1 MKNIYLSLPLIL
13 TMLACQGAEIE
24 APCATDLAS
33 SDAGLS
39 AKTSKSQENRV
50 QSVNEKE
57 AISAVGIDEL
67 ISGENGDDT
76 DEGYDGDL
84 INPFDDDH
92 PVEDGAC
99 RLSYRHNIDFGDF
112 YPYTQQFQCSDGNTP
127 DGGCESDADCSGS
140 LEDDEITGRAFCIGK
155 EEVSAKRSMR
165 LTNVGDGT
173 CYISAV
179 RMNSNSGCTCGCAC
193 GTVFDLQTP
202 INSTLALAPNESTLL
217 AFRFDSPIE
226 YTAPTLNAN
235 LEIFLE
241 TSAALETPES
251 SATGLERIN
260 LSATCERCFD
270 VDEDGVPNDDDNCKT
285 VANPGQEDEDGDGI
299 GDACDEPSGDEITNE
314 AALGILAASC
324 SSCHTPGSSGGINYS
339 NLENACNSGTIEP
352 YDSAGSLLWQVLDSG
367 YMPMG
372 NNSISQENIDALA
385 AWIDAGACSD
395 L

>member
-1 MKNIYLSLPLIL
+1 M
-13 TMLACQGAEIE
+13 
-24 APCATDLAS
+24 
-33 SDAGLS
+33 
-39 AKTSKSQENRV
+39 
-50 QSVNEKE
+50 
-57 AISAVGIDEL
+57 
-67 ISGENGDDT
+67 
-76 DEGYDGDL
+76 
-84 INPFDDDH
+84 
-92 PVEDGAC
+92 
-99 RLSYRHNIDFGDF
+99 
-112 YPYTQQFQCSDGNTP
+112 FQCSDGNTP

-285 VANPGQEDEDGDGI
+285 VANPGQEDTDDNGI
-299 GDACDEPSGDEITNE
+299 GDVCDAVAMLQSR
-314 AALGILAASC
+314 C
-324 SSCHTPGSSGGINYS
+324 SSCHGNAGGFSVASYEDICTTGNNYPGVVVPHHHAN
-339 NLENACNSGTIEP
+339 
-352 YDSAGSLLWQVLDSG
+352 SLLWQKVDSG
-367 YMPMG
+367 DMPLGSNDLTDDEIEM
-372 NNSISQENIDALA
+372 IR
-385 AWIDAGACSD
+385 AWIDDGACSD
-395 L
+395 FVER